1 MTTTLAIAERELKS
15 FFVSTV
21 AWVIA
26 AAFLAIT
33 GLLFS
38 VILLNSNEASLRF
51 LFSNLS
57 VIFLFIAPFL
67 TMRLLAEEN
76 RLGTVELL
84 LTNPVRDIEVV
95 FGKFLGVLGFVLAML
110 AMTLY
115 YPALLYIFGSPDP
128 GPLATGYLGVVLQAA
143 AFLAI
148 GLAISSTTENQIV
161 AAFLSFA
168 INLVLWLSE
177 SVSQFVGAPISAGP
191 EVPEH
196 HQPFQR
202 FLARRDRHQPRDV
215 LHQRGRCR
223 ALSDLSLAPDAA
235 LACLIDAAD

>member
-1 MTTTLAIAERELKS
+1 VIATLAIAERELKS
-15 FFVSTV
+15 LFVSTV

-26 AAFLAIT
+26 AGFLAVS

-38 VILLNSNEASLRF
+38 VILLTSNEASLRY
-51 LFSNLS
+51 LISNLS
-57 VIFLFIAPFL
+57 VILLFVAPFL

-95 FGKFLGVLGFVLAML
+95 LGKFLGVMGFIVVML

-115 YPALLYIFGSPDP
+115 FPALLFIFGTPDP
-128 GPLATGYLGVVLQAA
+128 GPIATGYLGVLLQAA
-143 AFLAI
+143 AFAAI
-148 GLAISSTTENQIV
+148 GLAVSSTTENQIV

-177 SVSQFVGAPISAGP
+177 SVSQFVGPPIGAAMKFLSITS
-191 EVPEH
+191 H
-196 HQPFQR
+196 FQDFSR
-202 FLARRDRHQPRDV
+202 GVIDTSHLIFFISLVAAALFLTY
-215 LHQRGRCR
+215 
-223 ALSDLSLAPDAA
+223 LSLQTRRWRA
-235 LACLIDAAD
+235 